1 MSQLANKQDLQPPVH
16 QVSTPS
22 ALESIAAC
30 KALFD
35 KGEKRQKLRKMYD
48 EMSDR
53 NRGLILIAGGMPAK
67 DYSREFD
74 SFDDLELQ
82 KLRSGMQFLKEMVL
96 KFDRKVGDVRRLKHS
111 DICNV
116 N

>member
-1 MSQLANKQDLQPPVH
+1 MSQLARQQEMQP
-16 QVSTPS
+16 SSLKERAPS
-22 ALESIAAC
+22 AAESIAAC
-30 KALFD
+30 KSLFD
-35 KGEKRQKLRKMYD
+35 KSAKRRKLRDMYN

-53 NRGLILIAGGMPAK
+53 SRGLILIAGGMPPK

-82 KLRSGMQFLKEMVL
+82 KVRSGMQLLKEMVM

-111 DICNV
+111 DISKV

>member
-1 MSQLANKQDLQPPVH
+1 MSQLANKQELQPEAPN
-16 QVSTPS
+16 

-35 KGEKRQKLRKMYD
+35 KSVKRQKLRKMYD

-53 NRGLILIAGGMPAK
+53 SRGLILIAGGMPPK
-67 DYSREFD
+67 DYNRSFD
-74 SFDDLELQ
+74 SFNDLELQ
-82 KLRSGMQFLKEMVL
+82 KVRMGMQLLKEMAL
-96 KFDRKVGDVRRLKHS
+96 TFDRKVGDVRRLKHS